1 MQIYVCKSTHGEMYV
16 WKSSYANVRKQ
27 IYVEYKVRTTKIRL
41 AICIVLGTGVSS
53 ISTLAHDLG
62 RN

>member
-1 MQIYVCKSTHGEMYV
+1 MYVC
-16 WKSSYANVRKQ
+16 KSSYANVRKQ
-27 IYVEYKVRTTKIRL
+27 MYVEYKERTTKIRL
-41 AICIVLGTGVSS
+41 AIRIVLGTGVPS